1 MDCSL
6 AAAVKPDG
14 GDAAAVG
21 VGDTVTDPCGC
32 SRWGPVVLTQAGAE
46 HPQHPWH
53 HGAFGTASRDLPK
66 SELAVVENLSYW
78 GDLLITGFPVSPGDV
93 PDGSPK
99 INFAAGMG
107 GVEFLPPSVGP
118 LGESWSWDHQ
128 DQCGWSGDAMLWRAV
143 NVSVSQE

>member
-6 AAAVKPDG
+6 EAAVKPDG

-21 VGDTVTDPCGC
+21 AGDTVTDPCGC
-32 SRWGPVVLTQAGAE
+32 SRWGPVILTQAGAE

-66 SELAVVENLSYW
+66 SELAVVENLTYW

-93 PDGSPK
+93 PDRSPK
-99 INFAAGMG
+99 INFAVGMG
-107 GVEFLPPSVGP
+107 GGSFCPHLWALWVNPGAGTTKTNVG
-118 LGESWSWDHQ
+118 GM
-128 DQCGWSGDAMLWRAV
+128 GT
-143 NVSVSQE
+143 